1 MDYSKLS
8 KEELL
13 KIIENQQKEIQEKD
27 KKYDDLEAKFYEVQK
42 ERDEYLKEL
51 EKVKE
56 AKAISRAK
64 MFARKSEIRKN
75 TFNEAEEIKEKEEAS
90 NKGRKVGSKNFDYEY
105 LANHVDDTIYLEPE
119 DKDDSYVYIG
129 EDVSYKV
136 SWIPGRFKITKI
148 VSKKYVSKDGNIH
161 QQIKDDPFPHS
172 ICTPRFAATI
182 MKDKFLLGVPYYRQA
197 QYYYDEGIKLSRQDL
212 CNYQLRATEILKK
225 YYERLK
231 YHLISNHAKV
241 ICADETTQKLVKEK
255 KTGYVWVY
263 LTSYYDNPIYIYEAC
278 LDRKATN
285 AIEFLKDYKGY
296 LLTDAYPGYAKVPNV
311 TNCYCWVHARRNF
324 MDIIKAL
331 DVKQKAVSKSQKMV
345 DMIDELLHLEK
356 EWRDNLLSPNEIKN
370 KRNSKDYLAKLDD
383 IKTFLDNIDASPS
396 SPLGKARDYML
407 KRWDG
412 FTNYLKD
419 GHVEMTN
426 NISERAVKPFV
437 IARKNFLFSF
447 TKNGADSSA
456 IYFSIQQTA
465 RANGFDPGEFTE
477 MLLTK
482 LRSDSNDEEIDNIMP
497 WNIK

>member
-1 MDYSKLS
+1 MDYSKYS
-8 KEELL
+8 KEELIAL
-13 KIIENQQKEIQEKD
+13 LNNRDAELYQTR
-27 KKYDDLEAKFYEVQK
+27 K
-42 ERDEYLKEL
+42 ERDEALKKL
-51 EKVKE
+51 EIIKE
-56 AKAISRAK
+56 KKALSRAK
-64 MFARKSEIRKN
+64 MFGRKSETVKN
-75 TFNEAEEIKEKEEAS
+75 TFNEAEKVKEENS
-90 NKGRKVGSKNFDYEY
+90 CTKKGRKIDSKNFDYEY
-105 LANHVDDTIYLEPE
+105 LESHVDETVILEPE
-119 DKDDSYVYIG
+119 EAKNKSVTFIG

-136 SWIPGRFKITKI
+136 SWVPGHFKITKI
-148 VSKKYVSKDGNIH
+148 ISRKYVSEDGKIH

-172 ICTPRFAATI
+172 ICTPSFAAQI
-182 MKDKFLLGVPYYRQA
+182 MKDKFLLGVPYYRQS

-212 CNYQLRATEILKK
+212 CNYQLRATEILEK
-225 YYERLK
+225 YYARLK
-231 YHLISNHAKV
+231 YHLINNHAKV

-263 LTSYYDNPIYIYEAC
+263 LTSFYDNPIYIYEAAF
-278 LDRKATN
+278 DRKAEN
-285 AIEFLKDYKGY
+285 AINFLKDYKGY
-296 LLTDAYPGYAKVPNV
+296 LLTDAYAGYSLVPNII
-311 TNCYCWVHARRNF
+311 NCYCWVHARRNF

-331 DVKQKAVSKSQKMV
+331 NDKQKAVSKSKKMV

-356 EWRDNLLSPNEIKN
+356 EYRDDLLPPNIIKN
-370 KRNSKDYLAKLDD
+370 KRNCTEYLSKLSN
-383 IKTFLDNIDASPS
+383 IKTYLEKIDASPS

-412 FTNYLKD
+412 FTNYLND
-419 GHVEMTN
+419 GHIEMTN

-482 LRSDSNDEEIDNIMP
+482 LRTNSTDAEIDSLMP

>member
-1 MDYSKLS
+1 MNYSKLS
-8 KEELL
+8 KEELIAL
-13 KIIENQQKEIQEKD
+13 LENRDAELYQIR
-27 KKYDDLEAKFYEVQK
+27 K
-42 ERDEYLKEL
+42 ERDEALKKL
-51 EKVKE
+51 EEIKE
-56 AKAISRAK
+56 AKSISRAK
-64 MFARKSEIRKN
+64 IFARKSEIRKN
-75 TFNEAEEIKEKEEAS
+75 IFNEAEGIKEKEEILSSS
-90 NKGRKVGSKNFDYEY
+90 NKGRRVGSKNFNYEY
-105 LANHVDDTIYLEPE
+105 LSSHVDETVYLEPE
-119 DKDDSYVYIG
+119 DIDESCLFIG
-129 EDVSYKV
+129 EDISYKI

-148 VSKKYVSKDGNIH
+148 VSRKYVSKDGHIH
-161 QQIKDDPFPHS
+161 QQTKDDPFPHS
-172 ICTPRFAATI
+172 ICTPSFAATI
-182 MKDKFLLGVPYYRQA
+182 MKDKFLLGIPYYRQA
-197 QYYYDEGIKLSRQDL
+197 QYYYDKGVKISRQDL
-212 CNYQLRATEILKK
+212 CNYQFRATEILEK

-231 YHLISNHAKV
+231 YHLINNHAKV

-263 LTSYYDNPIYIYEAC
+263 LTSFYDNPIYIYEAC

-285 AIEFLKDYKGY
+285 AIEFLKDYNGY
-296 LLTDAYPGYAKVPNV
+296 LLTDAYPGYARVPNII
-311 TNCYCWVHARRNF
+311 NCYCWVHARRNF

-331 DVKQKAVSKSQKMV
+331 DAKQKNVSKSKKMV

-356 EWRDNLLSPNEIKN
+356 DWRNNLLPPNKIKIE
-370 KRNSKDYLAKLDD
+370 RNSKEYLAKLAN
-383 IKTFLDNIDASPS
+383 IKMFLDKIDAAPS

-407 KRWDG
+407 KRWDA

-419 GHVEMTN
+419 GHIEMTN
-426 NISERAVKPFV
+426 NISERAIKPFV

-482 LRSDSNDEEIDNIMP
+482 LRIDSTNEEIDTLMP